1 VQRASAARN
10 GKSSAVAICGAWRQ
24 RLRDEA
30 GHCKITHN
38 GHSTLRSQTLVMG
51 ITHTEITL
59 ENTFL
64 KRKLNVRALVDP
76 GSVFMTV
83 PQHIAVQ
90 LGFDIDEVT
99 SREAVMADGSRKRV
113 PMIGPLRVHFG
124 DRFCDLSALVLGDEP
139 LFGAVPMEMMDLVLH
154 PAQQTLT
161 VNPDSPY
168 VPTAL
173 AK

>member
-1 VQRASAARN
+1 
-10 GKSSAVAICGAWRQ
+10 
-24 RLRDEA
+24 
-30 GHCKITHN
+30 
-38 GHSTLRSQTLVMG
+38 MG
-51 ITHTEITL
+51 ITHADITL

-64 KRKLNVRALVDP
+64 KRKLNARALVDS

-99 SREAVMADGSRKRV
+99 LREAVMADGSRKRV